1 MKNIVVIIHEKLQ
14 QDLADQ
20 LREQVSGFTF
30 SRVEGHGDQR
40 VDDDLLSA
48 RDRVVGYI
56 PRMRVDILLED
67 TEVAGVIELIRQ
79 VPGIAGHS
87 VYWVNDVVESGR
99 I

>member
-30 SRVEGHGDQR
+30 SRVEGHGDHS
-40 VDDDLLSA
+40 VDDELLSA
-48 RDRVVGYI
+48 RDLVVGYI
-56 PRMRVDILLED
+56 PRVRVDILLDD

-79 VPGIAGHS
+79 VPGISGHS

>member
-30 SRVEGHGDQR
+30 SRVEGHGKQR

-56 PRMRVDILLED
+56 PRVRVDILLED